1 MIQQIAKDLIF
12 PENRNSE
19 KGNDWKM
26 NGIDI
31 PTFFTNNQQNPGG
44 KTLFT
49 KTIYNSET
57 FFQFNQKISLLHINN
72 KCLDFVKFH
81 RKP

>member
-31 PTFFTNNQQNPGG
+31 PSPTFFTNDQQNPGG

-49 KTIYNSET
+49 KTIYISET
-57 FFQFNQKISLLHINN
+57 FFNSIK
-72 KCLDFVKFH
+72 K
-81 RKP
+81 